1 MDEWQTNDNPRIAL
15 DTKAVEELIEGKQ
28 LEKVFRELKEKV
40 FKPRW
45 RSMIM
50 RKVIQIK
57 VPEEIGVLMDSDPV
71 LKNIVEKIV
80 ERDVIEYILTIL
92 TMDKLTSDSTLTE
105 EEILEIDKKIKKII
119 RERE

>member
-1 MDEWQTNDNPRIAL
+1 
-15 DTKAVEELIEGKQ
+15 
-28 LEKVFRELKEKV
+28 
-40 FKPRW
+40 
-45 RSMIM
+45 MIM

-92 TMDKLTSDSTLTE
+92 MVDKLTSDSTLMKYLKSTRK
-105 EEILEIDKKIKKII
+105 LKNHQ
-119 RERE
+119 RENRK

>member
-1 MDEWQTNDNPRIAL
+1 
-15 DTKAVEELIEGKQ
+15 
-28 LEKVFRELKEKV
+28 
-40 FKPRW
+40 
-45 RSMIM
+45 MIM

-92 TMDKLTSDSTLTE
+92 TMDKLTSDSTLMKYLKSTRK
-105 EEILEIDKKIKKII
+105 LKKSS
-119 RERE
+119 ERE